1 MKLFTELETA
11 IEEMESSGG
20 AVLRTTIDW
29 VIAGGSANDP
39 QAMINPVPAWEV
51 VDGDQIFDRLL
62 ARHEGDKVAAEKNM
76 QELEREGWIEQ

>member
-1 MKLFTELETA
+1 MKVYEELETA
-11 IEEMESSGG
+11 MKELESSGG
-20 AVLRTTIDW
+20 AILRTTIDE
-29 VIAGGSANDP
+29 VIAGGNVNDP

-51 VDGDQIFDRLL
+51 VDGDQIFDHLL